1 MFPKAPR
8 SSCATPSASKWRA
21 RLVPMVLFSSRLL
34 SCRRGRLLT
43 RWKLESRWLTN
54 LLWAENPILGVLTTL
69 PGRTTNVPTAPTALP
84 CKKTGEQAYGIDI
97 WLKSTPYLD
106 VEKRYDSERRGLA
119 EAAALRKQ
127 GRAQEA
133 DSVLLATTYHR
144 DHGTGLDCYKVG
156 PSLGCGTPAVLLGDS
171 LVLPWCFERYEVKE
185 NGPLRFS
192 VELTYPAKRID
203 KEMLREH
210 RLISL
215 SKGDYFN
222 RMTVWYEGMKKK
234 SQIDVCGGLVV
245 HTKRTADLTLAD
257 DFIAYTDPTDND
269 TRHNFEIY
277 VAVVFPDGINETR
290 LIRDPRHE
298 RQGIVGNAIGVK
310 RGLTA
315 GATFTYWFGAS
326 WHKSGTAD
334 QAAWLSQ
341 IKRFVSNQRQPLQLS
356 ISKKE

>member
-1 MFPKAPR
+1 M
-8 SSCATPSASKWRA
+8 
-21 RLVPMVLFSSRLL
+21 
-34 SCRRGRLLT
+34 
-43 RWKLESRWLTN
+43 
-54 LLWAENPILGVLTTL
+54 
-69 PGRTTNVPTAPTALP
+69 
-84 CKKTGEQAYGIDI
+84 
-97 WLKSTPYLD
+97 
-106 VEKRYDSERRGLA
+106 
-119 EAAALRKQ
+119 
-127 GRAQEA
+127 
-133 DSVLLATTYHR
+133 
-144 DHGTGLDCYKVG
+144 
-156 PSLGCGTPAVLLGDS
+156 
-171 LVLPWCFERYEVKE
+171 KE
-185 NGPLRFS
+185 NGPLRFT
-192 VELTYPAKRID
+192 VELTYPAKRIG
-203 KEMLREH
+203 KETLREH

-257 DFIAYTDPTDND
+257 DFIAYTDPTDNAA
-269 TRHNFEIY
+269 RHNFEIY

-290 LIRDPRHE
+290 LIRDSHHE

-310 RGLTA
+310 RGLKA
-315 GATFTYWFGAS
+315 GAAFTYWFGAS